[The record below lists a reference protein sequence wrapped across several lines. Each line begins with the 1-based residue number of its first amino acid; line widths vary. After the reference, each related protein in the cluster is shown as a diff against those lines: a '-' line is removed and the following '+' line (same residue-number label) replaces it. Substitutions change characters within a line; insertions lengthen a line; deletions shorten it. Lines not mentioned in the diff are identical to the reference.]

1 MRMINLLKKR
11 LPKSK
16 VIGATIFMAIQVMTT
31 LYLPTLT
38 SNIVNNGV
46 AKGNVHYIWMV
57 GIQMMIFS
65 LISVAAAAF
74 NVYFSAKG
82 SQKLGQRLR
91 SDVYRKVI
99 NYSHDEMKQ
108 IGTSS
113 LVTRTTNDIMQ
124 LQNVTLMFLRMMLMA
139 PLMLIGASILAYR
152 RSATLTTIFIVILP
166 LIAVIMALVICFAG
180 PLFFAMQKKTDRVNQ
195 VFREGLTGVRVIRAF
210 RQDELEQQRFDEVNK
225 DYTHNAIKVY
235 NITGLMMPLMTLIMS
250 ATNVVITYWGSHL
263 IAFQATE
270 VGNMIAF
277 ITYAAQILMSFA
289 MLSMVFVMVP
299 RAQASAKRLNQV
311 LNMTTPITDAKDPQ
325 SLDKPSALEFDDVAF
340 KYADAQKDAL
350 EGVNFKLHAGQTV
363 AIIGGTGS
371 GKSTLINLIP
381 RFYDATQG
389 EVKVNG
395 VDVRNTTLAAIHQAV
410 SFVPQKANLFEGTL
424 RENMQFGDA
433 NASDEQIWH
442 ALEIAQASDFV
453 KELDGQLDAHVE
465 QGGAN
470 FSGGQRQRL
479 AIARALVKQASIY
492 VFDDSFSALDF
503 KTDAK
508 LRAALKADE
517 EIQKHVVVI
526 VGQRVSTIADADLIL
541 VLDKGKVVGQGTHQ
555 ELLATNKVYQS
566 IVNSQIRESKEGEQN
581 A

>member
-1 MRMINLLKKR
+1 MINLLKKR

-479 AIARALVKQASIY
+479 ANARALVKQASIY

>member
-1 MRMINLLKKR
+1 MIKLLKQR

-46 AKGNVHYIWMV
+46 AKGDVHYIWKV
-57 GIQMMIFS
+57 GIEMLIFS
-65 LISVAAAAF
+65 LISVGAAAF

-91 SDVYRKVI
+91 SDVYKKVI

-124 LQNVTLMFLRMMLMA
+124 IQNVTLMFLRMMLMA
-139 PLMLIGASILAYR
+139 PLMLIGSSILAYR
-152 RSATLTTIFIVILP
+152 RSATLTMIFIVVLP
-166 LIAVIMALVICFAG
+166 LIAVIMAIVIRFAG

-210 RQDELEQQRFDEVNK
+210 RQDELEQERFDEVNK

-235 NITGLMMPLMTLIMS
+235 NITGMMMPLMTLIMS

-277 ITYAAQILMSFA
+277 ITYAAQILMSFT

-311 LNMTTPITDAKDPQ
+311 LGMTTTIKDAEDPQ
-325 SLDKPSALEFDDVAF
+325 TLDDKPSSLEFDDVSF
-340 KYADAQKDAL
+340 KYADAKKDAL
-350 EGVNFKLHAGQTV
+350 EGVNFKLHGGQTL

-371 GKSTLINLIP
+371 GKSTLINMIP
-381 RFYDATQG
+381 RFYDATEG
-389 EVKVNG
+389 SVKVNG
-395 VDVRNTTLAAIHQAV
+395 VDVHDTTLEDVHEAV
-410 SFVPQKANLFEGTL
+410 SFVPQKANLFAGTL

-433 NASDEQIWH
+433 NATDEQIWH
-442 ALEIAQASDFV
+442 ALDIAQASDFV

-479 AIARALVKQASIY
+479 AIARALVKHASVY

-526 VGQRVSTIADADLIL
+526 VGQRVSTIADADLII
-541 VLDKGKVVGQGTHQ
+541 VLDKGKVVGQGTHK
-555 ELLATNKVYQS
+555 ELLANNEVYQS
-566 IVNSQIRESKEGEQN
+566 IVNSQIRESKDGEQN

>member
-1 MRMINLLKKR
+1 MIRLLKQR

-46 AKGNVHYIWMV
+46 AKGDVHYIWKV
-57 GIQMMIFS
+57 GIEMLIFS
-65 LISVAAAAF
+65 LISVGAAAF

-91 SDVYRKVI
+91 SDVYKKVI

-124 LQNVTLMFLRMMLMA
+124 IQNVTLMFLRMMLMA
-139 PLMLIGASILAYR
+139 PLMLIGSSILAYR
-152 RSATLTTIFIVILP
+152 RSATLTMIFIVVLP
-166 LIAVIMALVICFAG
+166 LIAVIMAIVIRFAG

-210 RQDELEQQRFDEVNK
+210 RQDELEQERFDEVNK

-235 NITGLMMPLMTLIMS
+235 NITGMMMPLMTLIMS

-277 ITYAAQILMSFA
+277 ITYAAQILMSFT

-311 LNMTTPITDAKDPQ
+311 LGMTTTIKDAEDPQ
-325 SLDKPSALEFDDVAF
+325 TLDDKPSSLEFDDVSF
-340 KYADAQKDAL
+340 KYADAKKDAL
-350 EGVNFKLHAGQTV
+350 EGVNFKLHGGQTL

-371 GKSTLINLIP
+371 GKSTLINMIP
-381 RFYDATQG
+381 RFYDATEG
-389 EVKVNG
+389 SVKVNG
-395 VDVRNTTLAAIHQAV
+395 VDVHDTTLEDVHEAV
-410 SFVPQKANLFEGTL
+410 SFVPQKANLFAGTL

-433 NASDEQIWH
+433 NATDEQIWH
-442 ALEIAQASDFV
+442 ALDIAQASDFV

-479 AIARALVKQASIY
+479 AIARALVKHASVY

-526 VGQRVSTIADADLIL
+526 VGQRVSTIADADLII
-541 VLDKGKVVGQGTHQ
+541 VLDKGKVVGQGTHK
-555 ELLATNKVYQS
+555 ELLANNEVYQS
-566 IVNSQIRESKEGEQN
+566 IVNSQIRESKDGEQN

>member
-1 MRMINLLKKR
+1 MINLLKKR

-99 NYSHDEMKQ
+99 NYSHDEMNQ

-124 LQNVTLMFLRMMLMA
+124 IQNVTLMFLRMMLMA

-166 LIAVIMALVICFAG
+166 LIAVIMALVIRFAG

-311 LNMTTPITDAKDPQ
+311 LNMTTPIKDAKDPQ
-325 SLDKPSALEFDDVAF
+325 SLDNPSALEFDNVAF

-350 EGVNFKLHAGQTV
+350 EGVNFKLHAGQTL

-395 VDVRNTTLAAIHQAV
+395 VDVRNTTLQAIHQAV

-433 NASDEQIWH
+433 KATDEQIWH

-479 AIARALVKQASIY
+479 AIARALVKQASVY

-517 EIQKHVVVI
+517 EIQKHVVII

-541 VLDKGKVVGQGTHQ
+541 VLDKGQVVGQGTHQ

>member
-1 MRMINLLKKR
+1 MINLLKKR

-395 VDVRNTTLAAIHQAV
+395 VDVRNTTLQAIHQAV
-410 SFVPQKANLFEGTL
+410 AFVPQKANLFEGTL

-433 NASDEQIWH
+433 QASDEQIWH

>member
-1 MRMINLLKKR
+1 MINLLKKR

-16 VIGATIFMAIQVMTT
+16 VIGATIFMAIQVITT

-65 LISVAAAAF
+65 LISVAAAVF

-124 LQNVTLMFLRMMLMA
+124 IQNVTLMFLRMMLMA

-166 LIAVIMALVICFAG
+166 LIAVIMALVIRFAG

-210 RQDELEQQRFDEVNK
+210 RQDELEQQRFDEVNR

-263 IAFQATE
+263 IAFQVTE

-325 SLDKPSALEFDDVAF
+325 SLDHPSALEFDNVAF

-350 EGVNFKLHAGQTV
+350 EGVNFKLHAGQTL

-395 VDVRNTTLAAIHQAV
+395 VDVRNTTLQAIHQAV
-410 SFVPQKANLFEGTL
+410 AFVPQKANLFEGTL

-433 NASDEQIWH
+433 KATDEQIWH

-453 KELDGQLDAHVE
+453 KELDRQLDAHVE

-508 LRAALKADE
+508 LRAALKTDE

>member
-1 MRMINLLKKR
+1 MINLLKKR

-16 VIGATIFMAIQVMTT
+16 VIGATIFMAIQVITT

-38 SNIVNNGV
+38 SNTVNNGV
-46 AKGNVHYIWMV
+46 AKGNVHYIWTV

-65 LISVAAAAF
+65 LISVAAAVF

-124 LQNVTLMFLRMMLMA
+124 IQNVTLMFLRMMLMA

-152 RSATLTTIFIVILP
+152 RSTTLTTIFIVILP
-166 LIAVIMALVICFAG
+166 LIAVIMALVIRFAG

-299 RAQASAKRLNQV
+299 RAQASAKRLNQI
-311 LNMTTPITDAKDPQ
+311 LNMTTPITDAKNPQ
-325 SLDKPSALEFDDVAF
+325 SLDKPSALEFGDVAF

-350 EGVNFKLHAGQTV
+350 EGVNFKLHAGQTL

-395 VDVRNTTLAAIHQAV
+395 VDVRDTTLQAIHQAV

-433 NASDEQIWH
+433 QASDEQIWH

-508 LRAALKADE
+508 LRAALKTDE

>member
-1 MRMINLLKKR
+1 MINLLKKR

-16 VIGATIFMAIQVMTT
+16 VIGATIFMAIQVITT

-38 SNIVNNGV
+38 SNTVNNGV
-46 AKGNVHYIWMV
+46 AKGNVHYIWTV

-65 LISVAAAAF
+65 LISVAAAVF

-124 LQNVTLMFLRMMLMA
+124 IQNVTLMFLRMMLMA

-166 LIAVIMALVICFAG
+166 LIAVIMALVIRFAG

-263 IAFQATE
+263 IAFQVTE

-325 SLDKPSALEFDDVAF
+325 SLDHPSALEFDNVAF

-350 EGVNFKLHAGQTV
+350 EGVNFKLHAGQTL

-395 VDVRNTTLAAIHQAV
+395 VDVRNTTLQAIHQAV
-410 SFVPQKANLFEGTL
+410 AFVPQKANLFEGTL

-433 NASDEQIWH
+433 KATDEQIWH

-453 KELDGQLDAHVE
+453 KELDRQLDAHVE

-479 AIARALVKQASIY
+479 AIARALVKQASVY

-508 LRAALKADE
+508 LRAALKTDE

-541 VLDKGKVVGQGTHQ
+541 VLDKGQVVGQGTHQ

>member
-1 MRMINLLKKR
+1 MINLLKKR

>member
-1 MRMINLLKKR
+1 MINLLKKR

-82 SQKLGQRLR
+82 SQKIGQRLR

-108 IGTSS
+108 VGTSS

-124 LQNVTLMFLRMMLMA
+124 IQNVTLMFLRMMLMA

-152 RSATLTTIFIVILP
+152 RSATLTTIFVVILP
-166 LIAVIMALVICFAG
+166 LIAVIMALVIHFAG

-325 SLDKPSALEFDDVAF
+325 SLDHPSALEFDNVAF

-350 EGVNFKLHAGQTV
+350 EGVNFKLHAGQTL

-371 GKSTLINLIP
+371 GKSTLINMIP

-395 VDVRNTTLAAIHQAV
+395 VDVRNTTLQAIHQAV
-410 SFVPQKANLFEGTL
+410 AFVPQKANLFEGTL

-433 NASDEQIWH
+433 QASDEQIWH

-508 LRAALKADE
+508 LRAALKTDE

>member
-1 MRMINLLKKR
+1 MINLLKKR

-16 VIGATIFMAIQVMTT
+16 VIGATIFMAIQVITT

-38 SNIVNNGV
+38 SNTVNNGV
-46 AKGNVHYIWMV
+46 AKGNVHYIWTV

-65 LISVAAAAF
+65 LISVAAAVF

-124 LQNVTLMFLRMMLMA
+124 IQNVTLMFLRMMLMA

-166 LIAVIMALVICFAG
+166 LIAVIMALVIRFAG

-263 IAFQATE
+263 IAFQVTE

-325 SLDKPSALEFDDVAF
+325 SLNHPSALEFDNVAF

-350 EGVNFKLHAGQTV
+350 EGVNFKLHAGQTL

-395 VDVRNTTLAAIHQAV
+395 VDVRNTTLQAIHQAV
-410 SFVPQKANLFEGTL
+410 AFVPQKANLFEGTL

-433 NASDEQIWH
+433 KATDEQIWH

-453 KELDGQLDAHVE
+453 KELDRQLDAHVE

-479 AIARALVKQASIY
+479 AIARALVKQASVY

-508 LRAALKADE
+508 LRAALKTDE

-541 VLDKGKVVGQGTHQ
+541 VLDKGQVVGQGTHQ

>member
-1 MRMINLLKKR
+1 MINLLKKR

-395 VDVRNTTLAAIHQAV
+395 VDVRNTTLQAIHQAV
-410 SFVPQKANLFEGTL
+410 AFVPQKANLFEGTL

-433 NASDEQIWH
+433 QASDEQIWH

-508 LRAALKADE
+508 LRAALKTDE

-541 VLDKGKVVGQGTHQ
+541 VLDKGQVVGQGTHQ

>member
-1 MRMINLLKKR
+1 MISLLKKR

-124 LQNVTLMFLRMMLMA
+124 IQNVTLMFLRMMLMA

-166 LIAVIMALVICFAG
+166 LIAVIMALLIRSAG
-180 PLFFAMQKKTDRVNQ
+180 PLFSAMQKKTDRVNQ

-250 ATNVVITYWGSHL
+250 ATNVVITYWDSHL

-325 SLDKPSALEFDDVAF
+325 SLDKPSALEFDNVAF

-350 EGVNFKLHAGQTV
+350 EGVNFKLHAGQTL

-371 GKSTLINLIP
+371 GKSTLINMIP

-395 VDVRNTTLAAIHQAV
+395 VDVRNTTLQAIHQAV

-479 AIARALVKQASIY
+479 AIARALVKQASVY

-517 EIQKHVVVI
+517 EIQKHIVVI

-541 VLDKGKVVGQGTHQ
+541 VLDKGKVVGQETHQ
-555 ELLATNKVYQS
+555 ELLATNKVYQ
-566 IVNSQIRESKEGEQN
+566 
-581 A
+581 

>member
-1 MRMINLLKKR
+1 MINLLKKR

-124 LQNVTLMFLRMMLMA
+124 IQNVTLMFLRMMLMA

-350 EGVNFKLHAGQTV
+350 EGVNFKLHAGQTL

-433 NASDEQIWH
+433 KATDEQIWH

-479 AIARALVKQASIY
+479 AIARALVKQASVY

>member
-1 MRMINLLKKR
+1 MINLLKKR
-11 LPKSK
+11 LPKLK
-16 VIGATIFMAIQVMTT
+16 VIGATIFMAIQVITT

-38 SNIVNNGV
+38 SNTVNNGV
-46 AKGNVHYIWMV
+46 AKGNVHYIWTV

-65 LISVAAAAF
+65 LISVAAAVF

-124 LQNVTLMFLRMMLMA
+124 IQNVTLMFLRMMLMA

-166 LIAVIMALVICFAG
+166 LIAVIMALVIRFAG

-263 IAFQATE
+263 IAFQVTE

-325 SLDKPSALEFDDVAF
+325 SLDHPSALEFDNVAF

-350 EGVNFKLHAGQTV
+350 EGVNFKLHAGQTL

-395 VDVRNTTLAAIHQAV
+395 VDVRNTTLQAIHQAV
-410 SFVPQKANLFEGTL
+410 AFVPQKANLFEGTL

-433 NASDEQIWH
+433 KATDEQIWH

-453 KELDGQLDAHVE
+453 KELDRQLDAHVE

-479 AIARALVKQASIY
+479 AIARALVKQASVY

-508 LRAALKADE
+508 LRAALKTDE

-541 VLDKGKVVGQGTHQ
+541 VLDKGQVVGQGTHQ

>member
-1 MRMINLLKKR
+1 MIKLLKQR

-46 AKGNVHYIWMV
+46 AKGDVHYIWKV
-57 GIQMMIFS
+57 GIEMLIFS
-65 LISVAAAAF
+65 LISVGAAAF

-91 SDVYRKVI
+91 SDVYKKVI

-124 LQNVTLMFLRMMLMA
+124 IQNVTLMFLRMMLMA

-152 RSATLTTIFIVILP
+152 RSATLTMIFIVVLP
-166 LIAVIMALVICFAG
+166 LIAIIMAIVIRFAG

-210 RQDELEQQRFDEVNK
+210 RQDELEQERFDEVNK

-235 NITGLMMPLMTLIMS
+235 NITGMMMPLMTLIMS

-277 ITYAAQILMSFA
+277 ITYAAQILMSFT

-311 LNMTTPITDAKDPQ
+311 LGMTTTIKDAEDPQ
-325 SLDKPSALEFDDVAF
+325 TLADKPSSLEFDDVSF
-340 KYADAQKDAL
+340 KYADAKKDAL
-350 EGVNFKLHAGQTV
+350 EGVNFKLHGGQTL

-371 GKSTLINLIP
+371 GKSTLINMIP
-381 RFYDATQG
+381 RFYDATEG
-389 EVKVNG
+389 SVKVNG
-395 VDVRNTTLAAIHQAV
+395 VDVHDTTLEDVHEAV
-410 SFVPQKANLFEGTL
+410 SFVPQKANLFAGTL

-433 NASDEQIWH
+433 NATDEQIWH
-442 ALEIAQASDFV
+442 ALDIAQASDFV

-479 AIARALVKQASIY
+479 AIARALVKHASVY

-526 VGQRVSTIADADLIL
+526 VGQRVSTIADADLII
-541 VLDKGKVVGQGTHQ
+541 VLDKGKVVGQGTHK
-555 ELLATNKVYQS
+555 ELLANNEVYQS
-566 IVNSQIRESKEGEQN
+566 IVNSQIRESKDGEQN

>member
-1 MRMINLLKKR
+1 MINLLKKR

-124 LQNVTLMFLRMMLMA
+124 IQNVTLMFLRMMLMA